1 MQLMRQVI
9 LMVMVYG
16 VTMMIVMITT
26 VVVMKTTIKAITLL
40 RIKIEEEQGME
51 ATSDSCKVEQIQC
64 RSKLQ

>member
-9 LMVMVYG
+9 LM
-16 VTMMIVMITT
+16 MIMNRVSLM
-26 VVVMKTTIKAITLL
+26 VVMMRKMVVMMAMPLL

>member
-9 LMVMVYG
+9 LM
-16 VTMMIVMITT
+16 MMMNRVSLM
-26 VVVMKTTIKAITLL
+26 VVMMRKMVVMMAMPLL

-64 RSKLQ
+64 NFSD